1 MIFLISL
8 SYLTV
13 NHFDMKNIST
23 QQIKA
28 ARMLLEWDQVELAK
42 RAGVGVATLRR
53 LEAVPG
59 TMLENTNSASKI
71 ISALIDADIEFL
83 NTSKGYGVRLKL

>member
-1 MIFLISL
+1 MIFLIS
-8 SYLTV
+8 SSQVYV
-13 NHFDMKNIST
+13 NHIDMKNITT

-53 LEAVPG
+53 LEAAPG
-59 TMLENTNSASKI
+59 IVSENTNSASKI
-71 ISALIDADIEFL
+71 ISALIDADIDFL
-83 NTSKGYGVRLKL
+83 NTSKGHGVRLKL

>member
-1 MIFLISL
+1 
-8 SYLTV
+8 
-13 NHFDMKNIST
+13 
-23 QQIKA
+23 
-28 ARMLLEWDQVELAK
+28 MLLEWDQVELAK

-59 TMLENTNSASKI
+59 ILLENNNSASKI

-83 NTSKGYGVRLKL
+83 NTSKGHGVRLKL